1 MDENKNKFR
10 QILSEDG
17 ACLYLILLLPACL
30 VSCNL
35 LATLVRTAKKYFVP
49 GTRFLEKQNVRTIC
63 KSLH

>member
-35 LATLVRTAKKYFVP
+35 LATLVRTAKKNILFREP
-49 GTRFLEKQNVRTIC
+49 DF
-63 KSLH
+63 